1 MRIFPPKNLGC
12 ADPVDMYG
20 TFTEEEARSKTIAP
34 FEPADPNAEPAKLDE
49 AADVPESSNRAAAR
63 DV

>member
-1 MRIFPPKNLGC
+1 
-12 ADPVDMYG
+12 MYG
-20 TFTEEEARSKTIAP
+20 TFTEEEARRKTIAP